1 MNRRD
6 SLKDKNKIYQSFAL
20 VMQFGINMIV
30 PIMLCTLAGVW
41 IGNKVGKDYIVIPL
55 FFVGVIAGFQN
66 VYRMAK
72 KVYEDDKPKNKI
84 KKSEGINVKKDK

>member
-30 PIMLCTLAGVW
+30 PIMLCTLAGGW

-55 FFVGVIAGFQN
+55 FFVGEIAGFQN
-66 VYRMAK
+66 QRTR
-72 KVYEDDKPKNKI
+72 
-84 KKSEGINVKKDK
+84 